1 MADGRLLALQDF
13 EDPFGWATY
22 HGTIAN
28 DCNGSL
34 HEFGMS
40 EKHIDNVILAGV
52 AVVIETEFDK
62 VAVVSNHVRNW
73 ICQLGDDASERRLIE
88 GILQVLHNSEI
99 DSTFF
104 KESDRPASVASTRVE
119 I

>member
-1 MADGRLLALQDF
+1 
-13 EDPFGWATY
+13 
-22 HGTIAN
+22 
-28 DCNGSL
+28 
-34 HEFGMS
+34 MS

-88 GILQVLHNSEI
+88 GI
-99 DSTFF
+99 
-104 KESDRPASVASTRVE
+104 
-119 I
+119 

>member
-1 MADGRLLALQDF
+1 
-13 EDPFGWATY
+13 
-22 HGTIAN
+22 
-28 DCNGSL
+28 
-34 HEFGMS
+34 MS

-73 ICQLGDDASERRLIE
+73 ICQLGDDASERRLNE

-104 KESDRPASVASTRVE
+104 KESDRPRAWPQPGLKYKVMCSLAMYAN
-119 I
+119 